1 MQEFKGFKTWFK
13 IMWMNWYIQLFII
26 SLTAIVLVLCSD
38 LEGLDLALAI
48 ALPTASASVIA
59 FKGFYQF
66 WNDLRN
72 DRSR

>member
-1 MQEFKGFKTWFK
+1 MQEFKGFKMWFK

-26 SLTAIVLVLCSD
+26 CLIAISLVLNSG

-48 ALPTASASVIA
+48 TIPTSSALVII

-72 DRSR
+72 GRSR

>member
-1 MQEFKGFKTWFK
+1 MQEFKGFKMWFK

-26 SLTAIVLVLCSD
+26 SLAAIALVLCSS

-48 ALPTASASVIA
+48 VIPTASATVIT

-72 DRSR
+72 GRSR

>member
-1 MQEFKGFKTWFK
+1 MQEFKGFKMWFK

-26 SLTAIVLVLCSD
+26 SLAAIALVLCSN

-48 ALPTASASVIA
+48 AIPTASASVII

-66 WNDLRN
+66 WDDLKKG
-72 DRSR
+72 RSR

>member
-1 MQEFKGFKTWFK
+1 MQEFKGFKMWFK

-26 SLTAIVLVLCSD
+26 SLVAITLVLCSD

-48 ALPTASASVIA
+48 TLPTASALVIT

>member
-1 MQEFKGFKTWFK
+1 MQEFKGFKMWFK

-26 SLTAIVLVLCSD
+26 SLAAITLVLYSD
-38 LEGLDLALAI
+38 LEGLDLVLAI
-48 ALPTASASVIA
+48 TLPTASASVIA